1 MLRRQ
6 SEPNIHNG
14 RRHRTMICS
23 HMCEKYIQNI
33 THLEISH
40 IIWLHDHTR
49 SQMHTHYADDD
60 GHPHH
65 LHIYTYDPS
74 PPIADLCGFELRK
87 LFIRTI
93 ACALEHR
100 EHLNRC
106 EEDSDWTHKQSNI
119 LCLWNLP
126 ASGILFA
133 MKGDYTLR
141 YN

>member
-1 MLRRQ
+1 MLMMMV
-6 SEPNIHNG
+6 IHI
-14 RRHRTMICS
+14 TFI
-23 HMCEKYIQNI
+23 YI
-33 THLEISH
+33 H
-40 IIWLHDHTR
+40 
-49 SQMHTHYADDD
+49 
-60 GHPHH
+60 
-65 LHIYTYDPS
+65 DPS

-106 EEDSDWTHKQSNI
+106 EEDSDWSHKQSNI

-141 YN
+141 YNCIYYHRCAVSNLWSAIFKFAVIFGIICRPKIYVKCIHYIMLPYQYVSALL